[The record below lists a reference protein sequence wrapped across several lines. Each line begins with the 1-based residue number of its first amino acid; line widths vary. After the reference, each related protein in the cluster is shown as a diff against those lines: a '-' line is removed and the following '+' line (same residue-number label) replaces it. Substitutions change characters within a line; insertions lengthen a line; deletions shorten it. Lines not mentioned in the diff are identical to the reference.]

1 MVQFKSLGLLFFYLQ
16 FIHQYLVFDDCS
28 PKYGYDAI
36 RDKKNRYESRS
47 KDANPQTGPTHE
59 SRNPLFKAVRLS
71 TEYDTYL
78 VVFLVICPAEL
89 SKLRAV

>member
-36 RDKKNRYESRS
+36 RDKKTDTNQGQ
-47 KDANPQTGPTHE
+47 KMQTPKPGQHTKVE
-59 SRNPLFKAVRLS
+59 IRFLKRFVSVRNMILIL
-71 TEYDTYL
+71 
-78 VVFLVICPAEL
+78 
-89 SKLRAV
+89 